1 MIEESGAGSGS
12 RMPKNMWIRIT
23 DSDPDPQHCF
33 KESFCVHF
41 RVPHLQAGDA
51 ADPEACFA
59 ALPALCA
66 KQLVHEDP
74 SLVADLLGVMLYA
87 ENRCD
92 TAQWFSLR

>member
-1 MIEESGAGSGS
+1 
-12 RMPKNMWIRIT
+12 
-23 DSDPDPQHCF
+23 
-33 KESFCVHF
+33 
-41 RVPHLQAGDA
+41 LQAGDS

-74 SLVADLLGVMLYA
+74 AVVADLLGVMLYA

-92 TAQWFSLR
+92 NARWFSLR